1 MPLGLY
7 PAVRAALEV
16 AQETSYDGG
25 PADRERY
32 RRKMIERVLTKVEDA
47 DPATADYLLSRLS
60 TLTQSLAHLPS
71 A

>member
-1 MPLGLY
+1 
-7 PAVRAALEV
+7 
-16 AQETSYDGG
+16 
-25 PADRERY
+25 
-32 RRKMIERVLTKVEDA
+32 MIERVLTKVEDA